1 MVVAERMGS
10 RSPPAKYIHSKT
22 EEKKSRPGTAGQ
34 KARVKMSQEV
44 VRNIGSPPPPKK
56 EKEML
61 VLNPKAHPW
70 CDFAL
75 HGYPTATDTPF
86 QSLMT

>member
-44 VRNIGSPPPPKK
+44 VRNIVSPPQKRKRNASFEPKSAS
-56 EKEML
+56 
-61 VLNPKAHPW
+61 VV
-70 CDFAL
+70 
-75 HGYPTATDTPF
+75 
-86 QSLMT
+86 

>member
-44 VRNIGSPPPPKK
+44 VRNIVSPPPQKRKRNASFEPKSAS
-56 EKEML
+56 
-61 VLNPKAHPW
+61 VV
-70 CDFAL
+70 
-75 HGYPTATDTPF
+75 
-86 QSLMT
+86 

>member
-1 MVVAERMGS
+1 MVAERMGS

-22 EEKKSRPGTAGQ
+22 EEKKI
-34 KARVKMSQEV
+34 KARHGWAESKSKDESRGSQKYSV
-44 VRNIGSPPPPKK
+44 TPPPKK